1 VAVLGEDE
9 YGTYTELLDI
19 RSYKG
24 MPNRFGEE
32 EPSLAGTS
40 SIVDPSEKIVQK
52 VEQKGCEREAKT
64 DKGSSLGPSKVRAVW
79 RSVPYLR
86 PPEAEASDRLRLR
99 TELLGEGFAWTGIV
113 RV

>member
-1 VAVLGEDE
+1 MAVLSEDE

-40 SIVDPSEKIVQK
+40 LIVDPSEKIVQK
-52 VEQKGCEREAKT
+52 VEQK
-64 DKGSSLGPSKVRAVW
+64 
-79 RSVPYLR
+79 
-86 PPEAEASDRLRLR
+86 
-99 TELLGEGFAWTGIV
+99 
-113 RV
+113 

>member
-1 VAVLGEDE
+1 MAVLGEDE

-32 EPSLAGTS
+32 EPTLAGTS

-64 DKGSSLGPSKVRAVW
+64 DKGSSLGSSKVRAVW

-86 PPEAEASDRLRLR
+86 PPEAEASDRLRPR
-99 TELLGEGFAWTGIV
+99 TELLSEGFA
-113 RV
+113 